1 MTIDRATR
9 LQFAISEIVDILTED
24 LTTLALAAIAK
35 QESAQPQP
43 APAQVDNSP
52 EKGAR
57 PQRLLRRAEV
67 EERTSLRKSTIY
79 KWIEQGTFPA
89 PVRPGGM
96 VVVWLES
103 DIEAWIDVQIANRD
117 AT

>member
-43 APAQVDNSP
+43 APAQVDSSP
-52 EKGAR
+52 DTGAR

-79 KWIEQGTFPA
+79 KWIERGTFSA
-89 PVRPGGM
+89 PVRLGST
-96 VVVWLES
+96 L
-103 DIEAWIDVQIANRD
+103 R
-117 AT
+117 